1 MIVAAE
7 HAVAVEMARDEAAF
21 SEIRRQQKR
30 DERFARL
37 RNAELRGVDERLD
50 AKGLQHQSHE
60 PLRLPGLSE
69 MRDLVSRS
77 MQDSDVDA
85 VEAAASI
92 YSPGKRES
100 TDTPV
105 KYIRPLMRGNMG
117 SSVPNNGAD
126 TIKKWHES
134 YDSEPHYW

>member
-1 MIVAAE
+1 
-7 HAVAVEMARDEAAF
+7 
-21 SEIRRQQKR
+21 
-30 DERFARL
+30 
-37 RNAELRGVDERLD
+37 
-50 AKGLQHQSHE
+50 
-60 PLRLPGLSE
+60 
-69 MRDLVSRS
+69 MRDLVSS

-117 SSVPNNGAD
+117 SSSVPNNGAD
-126 TIKKWHES
+126 TIKKWHEES
-134 YDSEPHYW
+134 YDSGRDFVCMMCDVFIRSKCYLYLNNWDLKKSNFLFDTNPDSRVQNNYIFISIKI